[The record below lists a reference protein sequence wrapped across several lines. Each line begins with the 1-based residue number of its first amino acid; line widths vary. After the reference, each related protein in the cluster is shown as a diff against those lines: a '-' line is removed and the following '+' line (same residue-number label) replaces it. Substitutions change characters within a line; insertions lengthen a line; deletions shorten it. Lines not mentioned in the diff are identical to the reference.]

1 MQAGQVSED
10 LEAVIMAVNETP
22 EYRDEIV
29 DGFIDRMLRR
39 RKRRF
44 AMWRTTAI
52 LLGVGILGT
61 LFIDRL
67 ISFPLSLFAL
77 AFLWIT
83 IVAIWAATRMVA
95 ILERHVARFAL
106 MWLLTRTAL
115 RRGVSG
121 GVLTLLVPVA
131 KTWLKRFVSRYLGG
145 NCAVGAC
152 VRLRKRAYATV

>member
-1 MQAGQVSED
+1 MRAGQIRDD
-10 LEAVIMAVNETP
+10 LEAVIMAVDETP
-22 EYRDEIV
+22 EYREEII
-29 DGFIDRMLRR
+29 DGFIDQTLRR

-52 LLGVGILGT
+52 LVAVGIFGT

-77 AFLWIT
+77 TFLWII
-83 IVAIWAATRMVA
+83 IVATWATSRMVA

-121 GVLTLLVPVA
+121 GILTLLTLSAA
-131 KTWLKRFVSRYLGG
+131 KTLLKRFASRYLG
-145 NCAVGAC
+145 
-152 VRLRKRAYATV
+152 

>member
-1 MQAGQVSED
+1 MRAGQIRDD
-10 LEAVIMAVNETP
+10 LEAVIMAVDETP
-22 EYRDEIV
+22 EYREEII
-29 DGFIDRMLRR
+29 DGFIDQTLRR

-44 AMWRTTAI
+44 VMWRTTAI
-52 LLGVGILGT
+52 LVAVGIFGT

-77 AFLWIT
+77 TFLWII
-83 IVAIWAATRMVA
+83 IVATWATSRMVA

-121 GVLTLLVPVA
+121 GILTLLTLSAA
-131 KTWLKRFVSRYLGG
+131 KTLLKRFASRYLG
-145 NCAVGAC
+145 
-152 VRLRKRAYATV
+152 

>member
-1 MQAGQVSED
+1 MRAGQVSDD

-22 EYRDEIV
+22 EYREEII
-29 DGFIDRMLRR
+29 DGFIDQMLRR

-44 AMWRTTAI
+44 AKWRTTAI
-52 LLGVGILGT
+52 LLAVGIFGT

-77 AFLWIT
+77 AFLWIL
-83 IVAIWAATRMVA
+83 IVATWATTRMVA
-95 ILERHVARFAL
+95 ILERHVARYTL

-121 GVLTLLVPVA
+121 DILTLLTLSVA
-131 KTWLKRFVSRYLGG
+131 KTWLKRIVSRYLG
-145 NCAVGAC
+145 
-152 VRLRKRAYATV
+152 

>member
-1 MQAGQVSED
+1 MQVGQVSED

-29 DGFIDRMLRR
+29 DGFVDQMLRR

-44 AMWRTTAI
+44 ALWRTTAI

-67 ISFPLSLFAL
+67 ISFPLSFFAL
-77 AFLWIT
+77 AFLWIA
-83 IVAIWAATRMVA
+83 IVAIWATTRMVA
-95 ILERHVARFAL
+95 ILERHVARFTL

-131 KTWLKRFVSRYLGG
+131 KTWLKRFVTRYLG
-145 NCAVGAC
+145 
-152 VRLRKRAYATV
+152 

>member
-1 MQAGQVSED
+1 MRAGQVSDD

-22 EYRDEIV
+22 EYREEII
-29 DGFIDRMLRR
+29 DGFIDQMLGR

-44 AMWRTTAI
+44 ALWRTTAI

-77 AFLWIT
+77 AFLWIL
-83 IVAIWAATRMVA
+83 IVATWATTRMVA
-95 ILERHVARFAL
+95 ILERHVARYTL

-115 RRGVSG
+115 RRGVSEG
-121 GVLTLLVPVA
+121 ILTLLTLSVA
-131 KTWLKRFVSRYLGG
+131 KTWLKRIVSRYLG
-145 NCAVGAC
+145 
-152 VRLRKRAYATV
+152 